1 MPYIR
6 PSDRTRLQYEDPG
19 TVGELTYALTLELIA
34 YLGDSPS
41 FQDYAE
47 AIAALECAKFEL
59 YRRRIAAYENDKII
73 VNGDVYE

>member
-6 PSDRTRLQYEDPG
+6 PSDRTRLQYDDPEN
-19 TVGELTYALTLELIA
+19 VGDLTYTLTLELIA

-59 YRRRIAAYENDKII
+59 YRRRVGEHEDRQIAA
-73 VNGDVYE
+73 NGDVY